1 MGVEVLALS
10 LPSPA
15 SQWERL
21 SSSHQASTRGVVE
34 IGSVELRATAVTSQA
49 PVSFRSPILGRSDSC
64 FSKSHIVAG
73 LLPGWHEPPPAG
85 SKRSFKKLSLPS
97 GTLVASETQES
108 NKPFVGEEKVGVL
121 LLNLGG
127 PETLDDVQPFLFNLF
142 ADPDIIRLPRMF
154 RFLQKPLA
162 QFISVLR
169 APKSKEGY
177 ASIGG
182 GSPLRKITDAQAE
195 ELRKS
200 LWAKDVPAKV
210 YVGMR
215 YWHPF
220 TEEAIEQI
228 KKDGITKLVVL
239 PLYPQFSISTS
250 GSSLRLLENIFKED
264 EYLVNM
270 QHTVIPSWYQR
281 EGYIKAM
288 ADLTE
293 KELQKFDFPEEVMI
307 FFSAHGVPLAY
318 VEEAGDPYKAEMEE
332 CVDLIMEELE
342 KRKITNAYTLAYQ
355 SRVGPV
361 EWLKPYTDD
370 TIIELGQK
378 GVKRMLAVP
387 ISFVSEHIETL
398 EEIDVEYK
406 ELALKSGIEKWG
418 RVPAL
423 GTEPTFI
430 SDLADAVIES
440 LPYVGA
446 MAVSNLE
453 ARQSLVPLGSVEEL
467 LAAYDSQRRELPTP
481 VTFWEWGWTKN
492 AETWNGRAAM
502 LAVLILV
509 VLEVTTGEG
518 FLHQWGILPFR

>member
-1 MGVEVLALS
+1 MAAESIAM
-10 LPSPA
+10 LP
-15 SQWERL
+15 WTI
-21 SSSHQASTRGVVE
+21 SSSIPSDHRLMPRGLSISHTQSSGLSRNCVVARYSSTQSSLLISNHSPRKCLPPLKSLVTAENRTVN
-34 IGSVELRATAVTSQA
+34 AT
-49 PVSFRSPILGRSDSC
+49 
-64 FSKSHIVAG
+64 
-73 LLPGWHEPPPAG
+73 
-85 SKRSFKKLSLPS
+85 SLT
-97 GTLVASETQES
+97 GDD
-108 NKPFVGEEKVGVL
+108 KVGVL

-142 ADPDIIRLPRMF
+142 ADPDIIRLPRLF

-177 ASIGG
+177 AAIGG
-182 GSPLRKITDAQAE
+182 GSPLRTITDAQAE

-200 LWAKDVPAKV
+200 LWEKDVPAKV

-228 KKDGITKLVVL
+228 KRDGITKLVVL

-250 GSSLRLLENIFKED
+250 GSSLRLLESIFRED

-270 QHTVIPSWYQR
+270 QHTLKR
-281 EGYIKAM
+281 
-288 ADLTE
+288 
-293 KELQKFDFPEEVMI
+293 FDFPEKVMI
-307 FFSAHGVPLAY
+307 FFSAHGVPVAY
-318 VEEAGDPYKAEMEE
+318 VEEA
-332 CVDLIMEELE
+332 E
-342 KRKITNAYTLAYQ
+342 KRNITNPYTLAYQ

-361 EWLKPYTDD
+361 EWLKPYTDE

-378 GVKRMLAVP
+378 GVKRLLAVP

-406 ELALKSGIEKWG
+406 ELALKSGIEIWG

-423 GTEPTFI
+423 GCEATFI

-467 LAAYDSQRRELPTP
+467 LAAYDSQRRELPPP
-481 VTFWEWGWTKN
+481 VTVWEWGWTKS

-502 LAVLILV
+502 LAVVVLL

-518 FLHQWGILPFR
+518 FLHQWGILPLHP